1 MKDAVFTGTDV
12 QGAVAAAARALG
24 RAPEA
29 LRYVVLDPGGPGG
42 LGLKPT
48 PARIAVMFEE
58 AGPAPAA
65 TAAAPAE
72 PAPAPVSTEGEGW
85 PLAIRRVIEAL
96 VQTGDLELV
105 LEILEEDEAV
115 RVRLSGPDREF
126 FLQDGGEPLSALD
139 HLLRKLATPG
149 DRRRLTLECEGYRD
163 VRNDAL
169 RDEALRLAEGVRK
182 DGRSRRTEPLNAY
195 ERRIIHVTLS
205 EVPGV
210 RSYSVGEEG
219 DRRVVVALALPPDPE
234 AEPGS

>member
-1 MKDAVFTGTDV
+1 MKDAVFSGSDV
-12 QGAVAAAARALG
+12 PAAVAAAAQALG
-24 RAPEA
+24 RTPDT

-48 PARIAVMFEE
+48 PARIAVLFDD

-65 TAAAPAE
+65 AAPTPGP
-72 PAPAPVSTEGEGW
+72 PAVSAPPPGW
-85 PLAIRRVIEAL
+85 PTAIRRVIDAL

-105 LEILEEDEAV
+105 VEIVEEEESV

-139 HLLRKLATPG
+139 HLLRKLANPG
-149 DRRRLTLECEGYRD
+149 DRRRLLLECEGYRD
-163 VRNDAL
+163 VRDDAL

-182 DGRSRRTEPLNAY
+182 DGRERRTEALNAY
-195 ERRIIHVTLS
+195 ERRIIHVTLA
-205 EVPGV
+205 EVPDV

-219 DRRVVVALALPPDPE
+219 DRRVVVAPALPEDPE
-234 AEPGS
+234 PEPGS